1 MLFLD
6 KPNADKVIGDVTTKI
21 GEMEDLAKAIDRL
34 IVNQLPNYWG
44 GVSADKAQ
52 TTYNDEYKNFLQV
65 KVPEMVS
72 ALRDYMDACV
82 KNITDVDNQLAGK

>member
-6 KPNADKVIGDVTTKI
+6 KPNADKVIGDVTNRI
-21 GEMEDLAKAIDRL
+21 RDMEDLAKQIDGL
-34 IVNQLPNYWG
+34 IKNQLPNYWG

-52 TTYNDEYKNFLQV
+52 TTYDEEYKNFLQV

-72 ALRDYMDACV
+72 ALKDYMDSCV
-82 KNITDVDNQLAGK
+82 KSITDVDNQLAGK